1 MKRPLKVF
9 SASISL
15 VLVGQLL
22 LLPAYAAE
30 TPAPNASSSKLV
42 EWSTDEVKAYF
53 DPAVDWNL
61 PIPPAAGAASPS
73 PSPTPIAGSG
83 TTGGSTAPIIVNNY
97 GGGSGFGWDDLLLYH
112 LIFNSPSPYSSSN
125 WGSSHRSYYYRS
137 NTPYVTKT
145 YQPSTFSNRST
156 TKAPTTSSGTG
167 TFTTNKSSSSNTK
180 SGTTG
185 SAGSTTGST
194 GKAGTTGTSG
204 STGSSGTSG
213 NTGTVGSSGT
223 TSGTTSSSKSTSTS
237 TGSIGG
243 KSSGFSSSSSSG
255 G

>member
-1 MKRPLKVF
+1 VKRPLKVF

-30 TPAPNASSSKLV
+30 TPAPNTASSKLV
-42 EWSTDEVKAYF
+42 EWSNDEVKAYF

-73 PSPTPIAGSG
+73 PSPTPTAGSG
-83 TTGGSTAPIIVNNY
+83 GSGGSTAPIIVNNY

-137 NTPYVTKT
+137 NTPYVTKS

-156 TKAPTTSSGTG
+156 TKAPTTSSGSG
-167 TFTTNKSSSSNTK
+167 TFTTNKSSSTTTK

-185 SAGSTTGST
+185 AT
-194 GKAGTTGTSG
+194 
-204 STGSSGTSG
+204 G
-213 NTGTVGSSGT
+213 NTGTVSSSGT
-223 TSGTTSSSKSTSTS
+223 SSGTTSSSKSTSTS